1 VNGLFTTVAGAITS
15 LSMGAL
21 AGSDLQGMPL
31 FEGLSEDERERLACK
46 FEERT
51 AREGDR
57 FTTEGA
63 SGYLFF
69 VIVEGNAEARID
81 DRTVGELGPGDFFGE
96 VAMLGETGRRMAAV
110 VAASDMR
117 VGVLFGTEFRQMEA
131 EFPQVV
137 ERLETAM
144 AERLA
149 IAGLG

>member
-1 VNGLFTTVAGAITS
+1 
-15 LSMGAL
+15 MDAL
-21 AGSDLQGMPL
+21 AGSDLAGMPL
-31 FEGLSEDERERLACK
+31 FAGLSEDERERLACK

-57 FTTEGA
+57 FTNEGA

-69 VIVEGNAEARID
+69 VIVEGTAEAQID
-81 DRTVGELGPGDFFGE
+81 DRSVGRLGPGDFFGE

-110 VAASDMR
+110 VATSDMR
-117 VGVLFGTEFRQMEA
+117 VGVLFGTEFRRMES

-137 ERLETAM
+137 ERLRNAM
-144 AERLA
+144 NERLA